1 MLRINQKPKDKNM
14 TILDQPSLVYHFS
27 VPSMMLKDGKEIDIR
42 LNAENG
48 EFVYL
53 VAA

>member
-1 MLRINQKPKDKNM
+1 
-14 TILDQPSLVYHFS
+14 
-27 VPSMMLKDGKEIDIR
+27 MLKDDKEIDIR

-53 VAA
+53 VAAERIPEVT